1 VNTSIHDTRAS
12 LLNTQKNTKMKKP
25 WKALRVTKR
34 TWKAVEALESPNPVI
49 VSAPK
54 SHVSPKRNMIPV
66 KLISN
71 LTDVFL
77 FIPSLERPS
86 VLRLCL
92 MITLITK
99 TKMTTLKSRMAKMG
113 PRKALKNTVASE
125 MKQLQERYDE

>member
-1 VNTSIHDTRAS
+1 
-12 LLNTQKNTKMKKP
+12 MKKP